1 MCNLARTSTW
11 QRVDSWFMMLIVCI
25 IFVFVYLFI
34 VLVTRILSN
43 HRKSKTSKE
52 KTQIE
57 RTGIGGC
64 PWSSLSRI
72 VQYMLL
78 DTTACCVIQ
87 YDLPTIQLLLLK
99 DIICV
104 PFIWIR
110 IISFAFLLFFYFNF
124 NFFSNFYHLKGFMAR
139 FL

>member
-1 MCNLARTSTW
+1 M
-11 QRVDSWFMMLIVCI
+11 
-25 IFVFVYLFI
+25 
-34 VLVTRILSN
+34 
-43 HRKSKTSKE
+43 
-52 KTQIE
+52 
-57 RTGIGGC
+57 GIGRC

-78 DTTACCVIQ
+78 DTSACCVIQ

-110 IISFAFLLFFYFNF
+110 IIIIIIIIIQIFIICKDLWPVW
-124 NFFSNFYHLKGFMAR
+124 
-139 FL
+139 